1 MIDSDSDS
9 WLVMTP
15 GDSDSYSAHL
25 IGAMDFRCI
34 YYLYYLNALIS
45 AHLGK
50 IHMPDSESAY

>member
-25 IGAMDFRCI
+25 IGAIDFRCI
-34 YYLYYLNALIS
+34 YYLNALIS